1 MSTTRGEILE
11 LLANGKITAEEAAR
25 LLSEVKTETAE
36 PPTPPSPPSVSEK
49 PAPPETPTTPGK
61 DPSWFKVRV
70 RNMATG
76 KNKVTVNIPLRMLK
90 FGLKIGG
97 RFSPE
102 LEGLD
107 WDEIQGMMKDIQTG
121 MLVEVMDE
129 EDGEHVQVYLE

>member
-1 MSTTRGEILE
+1 MSTTRSEILE

-25 LLSEVKTETAE
+25 LLSDIKTGAAE
-36 PPTPPSPPSVSEK
+36 I
-49 PAPPETPTTPGK
+49 PAPPPAPEPPAAPELPVSSDKTPA
-61 DPSWFKVRV
+61 WFKVRV
-70 RNMATG
+70 RNITTG
-76 KNKVTVNIPLRMLK
+76 KNKVTVNIPVRMLK

-107 WDEIQGMMKDIQTG
+107 WGEIQGMMKDMQSG

-129 EDGEHVQVYLE
+129 EGGEHVQVYLE